1 MATVVVGLVIHSDSE
16 EARSPAKCMVR
27 RLTGDPEA
35 DPPRLDP
42 GPAGPFRVLVD
53 PGADDPWE
61 FAERQRDECANELG
75 ISEPW
80 ELLSVPRP

>member
-1 MATVVVGLVIHSDSE
+1 VVGLTINADSE
-16 EARSPAKCMVR
+16 EARNLAKCIVR

-42 GPAGPFRVLVD
+42 GPAGPFRVLAD
-53 PGADDPWE
+53 TGTDDPWDS
-61 FAERQRDECANELG
+61 AERQRDECATELG

-80 ELLSVPRP
+80 ELVSVPRP